1 MLTYRKKHLCMS
13 LKSQLCE
20 VENRCR
26 CFPTN
31 LTTAPLLSSALSH
44 CHRAPACVSLHFL
57 ALCCAVFPAIT
68 CSCISRIWYI
78 YKFTLRKLPSSLRCS
93 FQVTIL
99 HHFLLIAQGCQ
110 QSFCM
115 SWCPF
120 FFFFFFSPNG
130 KYQFGIGD
138 LISLLSCIS
147 SGSDV
152 SAESDHFKL
161 NSKGS
166 SGDMSALC
174 SSSPS
179 LKGKVFP
186 MLVFFFSCKYMTA
199 VDLWGRLE

>member
-78 YKFTLRKLPSSLRCS
+78 YIFTLRKLPSSLRCS

-99 HHFLLIAQGCQ
+99 QHFLLIARACQ

-115 SWCPF
+115 SLCPF
-120 FFFFFFSPNG
+120 FFFFFQMGSINLELETQYLSSRVF
-130 KYQFGIGD
+130 
-138 LISLLSCIS
+138 LLEVTSVLSQTI
-147 SGSDV
+147 
-152 SAESDHFKL
+152 L
-161 NSKGS
+161 N
-166 SGDMSALC
+166 
-174 SSSPS
+174 
-179 LKGKVFP
+179 
-186 MLVFFFSCKYMTA
+186 
-199 VDLWGRLE
+199 

>member
-1 MLTYRKKHLCMS
+1 MIYLHIYTSQTAELFAVLISGHHLT
-13 LKSQLCE
+13 
-20 VENRCR
+20 
-26 CFPTN
+26 
-31 LTTAPLLSSALSH
+31 PLSAY
-44 CHRAPACVSLHFL
+44 CTGMPAVILHELVSL
-57 ALCCAVFPAIT
+57 
-68 CSCISRIWYI
+68 
-78 YKFTLRKLPSSLRCS
+78 
-93 FQVTIL
+93 
-99 HHFLLIAQGCQ
+99 
-110 QSFCM
+110 
-115 SWCPF
+115 

-179 LKGKVFP
+179 LKEKVFP

>member
-26 CFPTN
+26 CFPTT

-44 CHRAPACVSLHFL
+44 CHRAACVSLHFL
-57 ALCCAVFPAIT
+57 TLCCAVFCAIM

-78 YKFTLRKLPSSLRCS
+78 YIFTFRKLPSSLRCS
-93 FQVTIL
+93 FQVSIL
-99 HHFLLIAQGCQ
+99 QHFLLIAQGCQ

-120 FFFFFFSPNG
+120 FFGVFFF
-130 KYQFGIGD
+130 KWEMYQFGIGD

-152 SAESDHFKL
+152 SAESDHFK
-161 NSKGS
+161 S
-166 SGDMSALC
+166 
-174 SSSPS
+174 
-179 LKGKVFP
+179 V
-186 MLVFFFSCKYMTA
+186 
-199 VDLWGRLE
+199 